1 MGKKSGSNRKTV
13 IFIGLML
20 GMLVAAVSQTIVSPA
35 MPVIVAELGGIEH
48 YSWIATSTLL
58 VSAVTIPIVGKLSDM
73 YGRRGFYIAGL
84 VIFMA
89 GSILAGAAQG
99 FWWLV
104 AARGTQGLGMGT
116 IMPLSQTIIGDIIS
130 PRERGKYMGYLGGV
144 FGVASI
150 AGPLAGGWIT
160 DNFSW
165 RWLFFIN
172 LPIGVAAL
180 SFIVAFFHL
189 PHISRRHSL
198 DYVGFITL
206 GLGLSA
212 VLLATSWGGTQYPW
226 DSWQIISLYIAGV
239 VILTGFVI
247 NENYA
252 DEPVLPLRLWKNSI
266 FTLSNISNMAVAMTM
281 FGAIFFIPIYAQG
294 VIGVSV
300 TNSGAVLIPLT
311 TSMILVSILVGRLI
325 TRTGRYKG
333 FLLVGTIIMGL
344 GYYLLTRL
352 EYGSTQTDLTIAM
365 VVTGLGLGGVLQTY
379 TLVVQNATSRTD
391 LGVATSLTQLSRS
404 LGATLGTAIF
414 GTIMASR
421 MKSEIPKYLPSEA
434 LNGSQT
440 EQFSGG
446 SGVGAVLD
454 PTTLAQ
460 LPPAIAIGIREGLA
474 AAMHTVFVA
483 GLPILAVAFLATLFI
498 KELPLRNMAFA
509 DEDAGKEMLRSANQ
523 SVPEGAHASIST
535 TNGKA
540 DNLLPQRYRD
550 LHMQSANGDASEESI
565 EHAAA
570 ASNLPPATKYYQA
583 SLQRYPELR
592 LYAAD
597 SEHVLNMANSLS
609 DMPLMKRRAIQ
620 REIALIGA
628 AKARNDPSALRE
640 WEQNIVDLERFVRPV
655 DLPPGRERWLLSGM
669 LTTEEMHL
677 PLGELIGR
685 NRVRSNLLDLVRGLT
700 RQPKCQSPLN

>member
-1 MGKKSGSNRKTV
+1 MDESGSNPKTV

-35 MPVIVAELGGIEH
+35 MPVIVAELGGIDH

-58 VSAVTIPIVGKLSDM
+58 VSAVTIPMVGKLSDI

-84 VIFMA
+84 VIFML

-104 AARGTQGLGMGT
+104 GARAIQGLGMGT

-144 FGVASI
+144 FGIASI

-160 DNFSW
+160 DAFSW
-165 RWLFFIN
+165 RWLFFVN

-180 SFIVAFFHL
+180 AFILVYFHL
-189 PHISRRHSL
+189 PHVPSKHSL
-198 DYVGFITL
+198 DYVGFVTL

-226 DSWQIISLYIAGV
+226 LSWQIISLYITGGL
-239 VILTGFVI
+239 ILTGFVI

-311 TSMILVSILVGRLI
+311 GCMILVSIVVGRLI

-333 FLLVGTIIMGL
+333 FLLAGTLIMAL

-352 EYGSTQTDLTIAM
+352 EYGSTQTDLTIDM
-365 VVTGLGLGGVLQTY
+365 IVTGLGLGAVLQTY
-379 TLVVQNATSRTD
+379 TLVVQNATPRSD
-391 LGVATSLTQLSRS
+391 LGVATSMTQLSRS
-404 LGATLGTAIF
+404 LGATVGTAIF
-414 GTIMASR
+414 GTIMVNGMR
-421 MKSEIPKYLPSEA
+421 TEVPKHLPSEA
-434 LNGSQT
+434 LNAPQA
-440 EQFSGG
+440 EQFSGA
-446 SGVGAVLD
+446 SGVGSVLD
-454 PTTLAQ
+454 PAALAQ
-460 LPPAIAIGIREGLA
+460 LPEAIATGIREGLA
-474 AAMHTVFVA
+474 AAMHPVFVTA
-483 GLPILAVAFLATLFI
+483 LPILAVAFVATLFI
-498 KELPLRNMAFA
+498 KELPLRNTAFA

-523 SVPEGAHASIST
+523 SAPEGVHGLDQA
-535 TNGKA
+535 TNGTVKEKLLLTGLSLEYLAYKIENA
-540 DNLLPQRYRD
+540 DGEFPELV
-550 LHMQSANGDASEESI
+550 
-565 EHAAA
+565 AA
-570 ASNLPPATKYYQA
+570 ASALAPDEPNAPGPPRERAQ
-583 SLQRYPELR
+583 S
-592 LYAAD
+592 YAR
-597 SEHVLNMANSLS
+597 EVVR
-609 DMPLMKRRAIQ
+609 PLAIQ
-620 REIALIGA
+620 MMLA
-628 AKARNDPSALRE
+628 ARRVE
-640 WEQNIVDLERFVRPV
+640 
-655 DLPPGRERWLLSGM
+655 
-669 LTTEEMHL
+669 
-677 PLGELIGR
+677 GELASR
-685 NRVRSNLLDLVRGLT
+685 
-700 RQPKCQSPLN
+700 

>member
-1 MGKKSGSNRKTV
+1 MGESGSNPKTV

-35 MPVIVAELGGIEH
+35 MPVIVAELGGIDH

-58 VSAVTIPIVGKLSDM
+58 VSAVTIPMVGKLSDI

-84 VIFMA
+84 VIFML

-104 AARGTQGLGMGT
+104 GARAIQGLGMGT

-144 FGVASI
+144 FGIASI

-160 DNFSW
+160 DAFSW
-165 RWLFFIN
+165 RWLFFVN

-180 SFIVAFFHL
+180 AFILVYFHL
-189 PHISRRHSL
+189 PHVPSKHSL
-198 DYVGFITL
+198 DYVGFVTL

-226 DSWQIISLYIAGV
+226 LSWQIISLYITGGL
-239 VILTGFVI
+239 ILTGFVI

-311 TSMILVSILVGRLI
+311 GCMILVSIVVGRLI

-333 FLLVGTIIMGL
+333 FLLAGTLIMAL

-352 EYGSTQTDLTIAM
+352 EYGSTQTDLTIDM
-365 VVTGLGLGGVLQTY
+365 IVTGLGLGAVLQTY
-379 TLVVQNATSRTD
+379 TLVVQNATPRSD
-391 LGVATSLTQLSRS
+391 LGVATSMTQLSRS
-404 LGATLGTAIF
+404 LGATVGTAIF
-414 GTIMASR
+414 GTIMVNGMR
-421 MKSEIPKYLPSEA
+421 TEVPKHLPSEA
-434 LNGSQT
+434 LNAPQA
-440 EQFSGG
+440 EQFSGA
-446 SGVGAVLD
+446 SGVGSVLD
-454 PTTLAQ
+454 PAALAQ
-460 LPPAIAIGIREGLA
+460 LPEAIATGIREGLA
-474 AAMHTVFVA
+474 AAMHPVFVTA
-483 GLPILAVAFLATLFI
+483 LPILAVAFVATLFI
-498 KELPLRNMAFA
+498 KELPLRNTAFA

-523 SVPEGAHASIST
+523 SAPEGVHGLDQA
-535 TNGKA
+535 TNGTDKEKLLLTGLSLEYLAYKIENA
-540 DNLLPQRYRD
+540 DGEFPELV
-550 LHMQSANGDASEESI
+550 
-565 EHAAA
+565 AA
-570 ASNLPPATKYYQA
+570 ASALAPDEPNAPGPPHERAQ
-583 SLQRYPELR
+583 S
-592 LYAAD
+592 YAR
-597 SEHVLNMANSLS
+597 EVVR
-609 DMPLMKRRAIQ
+609 PLAIQ
-620 REIALIGA
+620 MMLA
-628 AKARNDPSALRE
+628 ARRVE
-640 WEQNIVDLERFVRPV
+640 
-655 DLPPGRERWLLSGM
+655 
-669 LTTEEMHL
+669 
-677 PLGELIGR
+677 GELASR
-685 NRVRSNLLDLVRGLT
+685 
-700 RQPKCQSPLN
+700 

>member
-1 MGKKSGSNRKTV
+1 MGESGSNRKTV

-58 VSAVTIPIVGKLSDM
+58 VSAVTIPMVGKLSDI

-84 VIFMA
+84 VVFML

-104 AARGTQGLGMGT
+104 GARAIQGLGMGT

-144 FGVASI
+144 FGIASI

-160 DNFSW
+160 DAFSW

-180 SFIVAFFHL
+180 AFIVAYFHL
-189 PHISRRHSL
+189 PHVPRRHSL
-198 DYVGFITL
+198 DYVGFVTL

-212 VLLATSWGGTQYPW
+212 VLLATSWGGTQYAW
-226 DSWQIISLYIAGV
+226 GSWQIISLYIAGA
-239 VILTGFVI
+239 VILAGFVI

-252 DEPVLPLRLWKNSI
+252 EEPVLPLRLWKNSI
-266 FTLSNISNMAVAMTM
+266 FTLSNISNMAVAMAM

-311 TSMILVSILVGRLI
+311 VCMILVSIVVGRLI

-333 FLLVGTIIMGL
+333 FLLAGTLIMAL

-365 VVTGLGLGGVLQTY
+365 IVTGLGLGAVLQTY
-379 TLVVQNATSRTD
+379 TLVVQNAISRGD
-391 LGVATSLTQLSRS
+391 LGVATSMTQLSRS
-404 LGATLGTAIF
+404 LGATVGTAIF
-414 GTIMASR
+414 GTIMVNGMR
-421 MKSEIPKYLPSEA
+421 TEVPKHLPPEA
-434 LNGSQT
+434 LNGPQA
-440 EQFSGG
+440 EQFSGA
-446 SGVGAVLD
+446 SGVGSVLD
-454 PTTLAQ
+454 PSALAQ
-460 LPPAIAIGIREGLA
+460 LPEAVATGIREGLA
-474 AAMHTVFVA
+474 AAMHPVFVTA
-483 GLPILAVAFLATLFI
+483 LPILAVAFVATLFI
-498 KELPLRNMAFA
+498 KELPLRETVFA

-523 SVPEGAHASIST
+523 SAPEGVHSRAQA
-535 TNGKA
+535 TNAATEG
-540 DNLLPQRYRD
+540 NLLQTGVALYYLALKIENAEGEIPD
-550 LHMQSANGDASEESI
+550 LV
-565 EHAAA
+565 AA
-570 ASNLPPATKYYQA
+570 ASA
-583 SLQRYPELR
+583 
-592 LYAAD
+592 
-597 SEHVLNMANSLS
+597 
-609 DMPLMKRRAIQ
+609 
-620 REIALIGA
+620 
-628 AKARNDPSALRE
+628 
-640 WEQNIVDLERFVRPV
+640 
-655 DLPPGRERWLLSGM
+655 
-669 LTTEEMHL
+669 LTT
-677 PLGELIGR
+677 PD
-685 NRVRSNLLDLVRGLT
+685 RSNGSGTSHERAQLFAREVIRPLAVQMLLAARGAGAELAS
-700 RQPKCQSPLN
+700 Q